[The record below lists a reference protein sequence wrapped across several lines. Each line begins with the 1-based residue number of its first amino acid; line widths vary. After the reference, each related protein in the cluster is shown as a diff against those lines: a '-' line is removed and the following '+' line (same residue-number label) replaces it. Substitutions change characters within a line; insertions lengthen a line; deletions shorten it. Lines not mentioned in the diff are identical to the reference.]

1 MIRRAGQYEVSVR
14 EEMRGGKGSV
24 KIEHFWSKD
33 ELKGKTRLCAK
44 LTLAPGTSIGFHEHA
59 DEEEV
64 FIVLRGQGRIDDAGE
79 DAVVNPGDT
88 ILTGDGAG
96 HAVESIGDEPLEMV
110 AVIVQ
115 Y

>member
-1 MIRRAGQYEVSVR
+1 MIRRAGTYDVSTR
-14 EEMRGGKGSV
+14 ENMRGGTGTV
-24 KIEHFWSKD
+24 RIEHYWTKD

-44 LTLAPGTSIGFHEHA
+44 LVLQPGTSIGFHDHV

-64 FIVLRGQGRIDDAGE
+64 FIVVRGQGRVTDGE
-79 DAVVNPGDT
+79 REELVSEGDT

-96 HAVESIGDEPLEMV
+96 HAVEAVGDEALELV